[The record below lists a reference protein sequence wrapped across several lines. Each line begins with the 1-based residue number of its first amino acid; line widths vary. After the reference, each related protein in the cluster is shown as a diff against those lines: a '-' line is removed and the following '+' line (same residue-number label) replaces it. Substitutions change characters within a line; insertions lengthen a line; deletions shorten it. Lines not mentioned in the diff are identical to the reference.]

1 MQRSTDIGA
10 KRNPST

>member
-1 MQRSTDIGA
+1 MGVGA